1 MEDEKYVALKEVLLR
16 MLKDF
21 EKIKKSSEQAS
32 AMAQQIGGPLQKE
45 ISAFSTK
52 LDRLMH
58 ELLKL
63 EQETRS
69 L

>member
-32 AMAQQIGGPLQKE
+32 RISQQIGGLLQKE